1 MPKTYEIRA
10 TFDRENITVYQAFN
24 KKIAEEAL
32 KHQTFQS
39 SFSRNRMTWIK
50 PSFLWMM
57 ERSNWG
63 RKSNQEHILAIQLKR
78 TTFENILSQGILTSP
93 SKRVYKSGAEWEKRF
108 KEAKIYLQWDPERSF
123 RGNKLEYRS
132 IQIGIS
138 RHVIQEYV
146 DEWIV
151 GIKDMTPIVKKMYQ
165 LSKKGDHAKAKKHLP
180 VEKVYSLNDEIKG
193 IIGASR

>member
-1 MPKTYEIRA
+1 MPKPYEIRA

-24 KKIAEEAL
+24 KKIAEEAI

-39 SFSRNRMTWIK
+39 PFSTNRMTWIK

-63 RKSNQEHILAIQLKR
+63 QKSNQEHILAIQLKR
-78 TTFENILSQGILTSP
+78 TIFENILSQGILTSP
-93 SKRVYKSGAEWEKRF
+93 SKRVYKSGIEWQTQF
-108 KEAKIYLQWDPERSF
+108 KDAKIYLQWDPERSF

-138 RHVIQEYV
+138 RHLIEEYV
-146 DEWIV
+146 KEWIV
-151 GIKDMTPIVKKMYQ
+151 SIQDMTPVVKKMHQ
-165 LSKKGDHAKAKKHLP
+165 LSKKGDHTKAKKHLP
-180 VEKVYSLNDEIKG
+180 IEKAYSLKDEIKKV
-193 IIGASR
+193 IGAS